1 VLARTAAE
9 VHTSICAFV
18 YVFFNLYGYVILFGG
33 NLCHSVC
40 GQASAPQQG
49 HPWHWDRID
58 ARARV
63 REEAQDGLHR
73 RSWRVKDETLTLKG

>member
-1 VLARTAAE
+1 VLARTATE
-9 VHTSICAFV
+9 VHALTCAFV
-18 YVFFNLYGYVILFGG
+18 YVFLNLYCDMILFGG
-33 NLCHSVC
+33 SPHYSVC

-49 HPWHWDRID
+49 HQRHLDHID

-73 RSWRVKDETLTLKG
+73 WPWRVKDETLTLKG